1 MKLGLRAKSTMI
13 THIWLALT
21 HKAEFHLIMEF
32 DYAITEAHLALLD
45 GLQFIRFQPLVALSA
60 K

>member
-1 MKLGLRAKSTMI
+1 MI